1 MPTLLEDLH
10 ALLSVQAIDT
20 RIERAKSALNTLDS
34 GADIAAVYNAGKAE
48 FDALRAA
55 MVKAQS
61 EQKDAEL
68 KLQSLEEKR
77 TEVEK
82 TLYSGGITASREL
95 DSLNMQLDMLER
107 QRGDFEE
114 TVLKAMDF
122 SNVSLKNA
130 QKAEARLLALAEKY
144 KKVRA
149 AYKQQAVKVAA
160 DVSEI
165 EKERV
170 GLITGITPTVLGRY
184 DTIRMKRKG
193 IGIALMGTDGAC
205 GACHTKLS
213 SNLRD
218 DVLVMKQPM
227 TCEHCGRLLAPPS
240 AA

>member
-107 QRGDFEE
+107 QRGDFAPKQLHH
-114 TVLKAMDF
+114 VL
-122 SNVSLKNA
+122 L
-130 QKAEARLLALAEKY
+130 LLASHCQSSQLQLA
-144 KKVRA
+144 
-149 AYKQQAVKVAA
+149 
-160 DVSEI
+160 
-165 EKERV
+165 
-170 GLITGITPTVLGRY
+170 GLLHHRP
-184 DTIRMKRKG
+184 
-193 IGIALMGTDGAC
+193 
-205 GACHTKLS
+205 
-213 SNLRD
+213 
-218 DVLVMKQPM
+218 
-227 TCEHCGRLLAPPS
+227 
-240 AA
+240 

>member
-1 MPTLLEDLH
+1 MQTLLEDLH

-130 QKAEARLLALAEKY
+130 QKAEARLLALAEK
-144 KKVRA
+144 
-149 AYKQQAVKVAA
+149 
-160 DVSEI
+160 
-165 EKERV
+165 
-170 GLITGITPTVLGRY
+170 
-184 DTIRMKRKG
+184 
-193 IGIALMGTDGAC
+193 
-205 GACHTKLS
+205 
-213 SNLRD
+213 
-218 DVLVMKQPM
+218 
-227 TCEHCGRLLAPPS
+227 
-240 AA
+240 